1 MLHILSSSLHHEE
14 LEVPFA
20 LSDQWKQSHQAIA
33 VLTGGTEGLFLEMV
47 ENGKI
52 SLAQPIYIIASQ
64 QSNSLAASME
74 ILTWINQHGG
84 KGEIITE
91 KPDEDESLSDMKSVV
106 IDRIGMI
113 GASSDWLISST
124 FDRNVLLS
132 KLGIEIVEIDIAE
145 ITKLGKVDGG
155 MNGATGGT
163 EGLFLEMVENG
174 KISLAQPI
182 YIIASQQ
189 SNSLAAS
196 MEILTWINQHGGK
209 GEIIT
214 EKPDEDESLSD
225 MKSVVIDRI
234 GMIGAS
240 SDWLISSTFDRNV
253 LLSKLGIEIVE
264 IDIAEITKLGKV
276 DGGMNG
282 AETIYRRIKEIIAEY
297 QLTAITLR
305 CFDLLTTVCN
315 TGCIALSKLNDEGI
329 PASCEGDIPTLITM
343 ILSTRI
349 AGCPG
354 FQANPARIDVGTG
367 EMLFAHC
374 TLPLSMTTQH
384 SFTTHFESGIG
395 VAIHGEL
402 PIGDYTLVK
411 ISGDLKRVFAEDVKL
426 TRNQYDGVV
435 R

>member
-91 KPDEDESLSDMKSVV
+91 KPDEDESLSDMK
-106 IDRIGMI
+106 
-113 GASSDWLISST
+113 A
-124 FDRNVLLS
+124 
-132 KLGIEIVEIDIAE
+132 
-145 ITKLGKVDGG
+145 
-155 MNGATGGT
+155 
-163 EGLFLEMVENG
+163 
-174 KISLAQPI
+174 
-182 YIIASQQ
+182 
-189 SNSLAAS
+189 
-196 MEILTWINQHGGK
+196 
-209 GEIIT
+209 
-214 EKPDEDESLSD
+214 
-225 MKSVVIDRI
+225 VVIDRI

-343 ILSTRI
+343 ILSKRI

-384 SFTTHFESGIG
+384 SFTTHFE
-395 VAIHGEL
+395 
-402 PIGDYTLVK
+402 YTLAK
-411 ISGDLKRVFAEDVKL
+411 ISGNLKRVFAEDVKL
-426 TRNQYDGVV
+426 TRNQYEQNLCRTQVWLQATSQAAKQLLTNPISNHHVIVPGHWAKDFKKIIQS
-435 R
+435 

>member
-1 MLHILSSSLHHEE
+1 MLHILSSSLHQEE

-33 VLTGGTEGLFLEMV
+33 VLTGGTESLFLEMV

-52 SLAQPIYIIASQ
+52 SLAQPIYII
-64 QSNSLAASME
+64 
-74 ILTWINQHGG
+74 
-84 KGEIITE
+84 
-91 KPDEDESLSDMKSVV
+91 V
-106 IDRIGMI
+106 
-113 GASSDWLISST
+113 
-124 FDRNVLLS
+124 
-132 KLGIEIVEIDIAE
+132 
-145 ITKLGKVDGG
+145 
-155 MNGATGGT
+155 
-163 EGLFLEMVENG
+163 
-174 KISLAQPI
+174 
-182 YIIASQQ
+182 SQQ

-343 ILSTRI
+343 ILSKRI

-426 TRNQYDGVV
+426 TRNQYEQNLCRTQVWLQATSQAAKQLLTNPISNHHVIVSEHWAKDFKKI
-435 R
+435 RQS

>member
-47 ENGKI
+47 EKGKI

-145 ITKLGKVDGG
+145 ITKLGK
-155 MNGATGGT
+155 A
-163 EGLFLEMVENG
+163 
-174 KISLAQPI
+174 
-182 YIIASQQ
+182 
-189 SNSLAAS
+189 
-196 MEILTWINQHGGK
+196 
-209 GEIIT
+209 
-214 EKPDEDESLSD
+214 
-225 MKSVVIDRI
+225 
-234 GMIGAS
+234 
-240 SDWLISSTFDRNV
+240 
-253 LLSKLGIEIVE
+253 
-264 IDIAEITKLGKV
+264 

-343 ILSTRI
+343 ILSKRI
-349 AGCPG
+349 AGCSG

-426 TRNQYDGVV
+426 TRNQYEQNLCRTQVWLQATPQAAKQLLTNPISNHHVIVPGHWAKDFKKIIQS
-435 R
+435 